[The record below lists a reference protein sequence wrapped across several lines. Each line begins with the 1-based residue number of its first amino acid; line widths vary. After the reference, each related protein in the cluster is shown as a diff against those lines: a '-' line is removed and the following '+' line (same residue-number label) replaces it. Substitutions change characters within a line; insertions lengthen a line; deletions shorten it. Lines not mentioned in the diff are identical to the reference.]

1 MCVTGN
7 VPLCGDGVLY
17 GLSVMEIMLSAKPV
31 SGSAF
36 WALKTVSPVDGSV
49 GWTVVDDE
57 YQVQPQAGAFLYALR
72 FAADRAEGTCRTYS
86 RHLSLYFTWLAE
98 TRRDWR
104 RVGAADLASFVQWLQ
119 RTPPR
124 RGRYDRPRGRSEVI
138 CLPGDEPVRSAST
151 INGITTAVRE
161 LYGWLAAHDQIDA
174 GIARRLSAAR
184 VRKKDPQR
192 RPEVLDDDQVR
203 RLLGVCTNARDRFLV
218 QLLWRCGLRLSEA
231 LGLRREDLHFLP
243 SSEHVGCP
251 VPGAHVH
258 VIRREGNE
266 NGAWAKSRW
275 PRYVPAARELV
286 DAYAAYRWQ
295 RAEVAAAAGSD
306 FVFVNLWGGM
316 IGRALRPATV
326 EELFVRYSAQIGF
339 KARPHMLRHAFGTA
353 LARAGTP
360 VDVIQHLLGH
370 AWITSTQVYLHPSWE
385 QMRRAVER
393 VPTAPS
399 GSQS

>member
-1 MCVTGN
+1 
-7 VPLCGDGVLY
+7 
-17 GLSVMEIMLSAKPV
+17 MEIMSSTAPV

-36 WALKTVSPVDGSV
+36 WALKTVSQVDGGV

-57 YQVQPQAGAFLYALR
+57 YEVQPQAAAFLYALR

-86 RHLSLYFTWLAE
+86 RHLSLYFTWLVE
-98 TRRDWR
+98 SRRDWR
-104 RVGAADLASFVQWLQ
+104 RISAADLASFVQWLQ

-124 RGRYDRPRGRSEVI
+124 RGRYDRRRGQSEMI
-138 CLPGDEPVRSAST
+138 RLPGDEPVRSAST
-151 INGITTAVRE
+151 VNGITTAVRE
-161 LYGWLAAHDQIDA
+161 FYRWLADHDQIDA

-192 RPEVLDDDQVR
+192 RPEVLADEQVR

-243 SSEHVGCP
+243 SSEHAGCRI
-251 VPGAHVH
+251 PGAHVH

-275 PRYVPAARELV
+275 PRYVPAPRELV
-286 DAYAAYRWQ
+286 DAYTAYRWQ
-295 RAEVAAAAGSD
+295 RAEVPAAAASD
-306 FVFVNLWGGM
+306 FVFVNLWGGT

-326 EELFVRYSAQIGF
+326 EDLFVRHSALLGF
-339 KARPHMLRHAFGTA
+339 KARPHMLRHAFGTV
-353 LARAGTP
+353 LAQAGTP

-385 QMRRAVER
+385 QMRCAVER
-393 VPTAPS
+393 VSSAS
-399 GSQS
+399 SQDAS

>member
-1 MCVTGN
+1 
-7 VPLCGDGVLY
+7 
-17 GLSVMEIMLSAKPV
+17 
-31 SGSAF
+31 
-36 WALKTVSPVDGSV
+36 VDGSV

-57 YQVQPQAGAFLYALR
+57 YEVQPQAAAFLYALR

-98 TRRDWR
+98 NRRDWR
-104 RVGAADLASFVQWLQ
+104 QIGAADLASFVLWLQ
-119 RTPPR
+119 RTPTR
-124 RGRYDRPRGRSEVI
+124 RGRYGGPRARSEIIRLSV
-138 CLPGDEPVRSAST
+138 DEPVRSAST
-151 INGITTAVRE
+151 VNGITTAVRE
-161 LYGWLAAHDQIDA
+161 FYGWLAAHDQVDT
-174 GIARRLSAAR
+174 GIVRRLSAAR

-192 RPEVLDDDQVR
+192 RPEVLADDQVQ

-243 SSEHVGCP
+243 SSEHVGCQ

-275 PRYVPAARELV
+275 PRYVPAPRELV
-286 DAYAAYRWQ
+286 DAYVAYRWE
-295 RAEVAAAAGSD
+295 RAEVPAAAASD

-326 EELFVRYSAQIGF
+326 EELFVRYSALVGF

-353 LARAGTP
+353 LAQAGTP

-385 QMRRAVER
+385 QMRCAVER
-393 VPTAPS
+393 VSVAS
-399 GSQS
+399 SQGAL